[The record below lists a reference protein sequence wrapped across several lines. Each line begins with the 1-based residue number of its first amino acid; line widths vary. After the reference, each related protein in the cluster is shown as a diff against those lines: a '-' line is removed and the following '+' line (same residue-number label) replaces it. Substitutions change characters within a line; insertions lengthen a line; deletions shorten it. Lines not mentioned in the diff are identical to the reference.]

1 MNSGKRYTE
10 EFKVE
15 AVKQVTDRGYS
26 VGEVADRLGTTTHS
40 LYAWIKRYGKQSPQ
54 QVSMADSQAENV
66 LLKAELRR
74 VTEERD
80 IPKKG
85 RKVLCQ
91 QPRVKYAFIDKHR
104 HEFSVRVMCRI
115 FKIHPS
121 GFYAWLTK
129 PLSNR
134 AIEDQRLLVL
144 IKESYIASGATYG
157 SPWIHRDLREAG
169 ETCSV
174 HRVAKIM
181 RNNKLKAQIGYKR
194 RYVKGGKT
202 GSIAA
207 NILDRNFNPDAPN
220 KFWVSDITYVRTYE
234 GFLYVATVIDL
245 FSRRIVGW
253 SMDKFIDRHLVIN
266 ALLMAVWSRQPTD
279 TVLVHSDQGSQYGS
293 ADYLAFMKANNLEP
307 SMSRRGNCHDNAV
320 AESFFATFKKRVTK
334 KKIYATRED
343 AKREIFNFIEMFYNP
358 VKRHSHTGGVSPAK
372 YEADYFSRLESV

>member
-1 MNSGKRYTE
+1 M
-10 EFKVE
+10 
-15 AVKQVTDRGYS
+15 
-26 VGEVADRLGTTTHS
+26 
-40 LYAWIKRYGKQSPQ
+40 
-54 QVSMADSQAENV
+54 
-66 LLKAELRR
+66 
-74 VTEERD
+74 
-80 IPKKG
+80 
-85 RKVLCQ
+85 
-91 QPRVKYAFIDKHR
+91 
-104 HEFSVRVMCRI
+104 

-121 GFYAWLTK
+121 GFYAWRIK
-129 PLSNR
+129 PLSDR
-134 AIEDQRLLVL
+134 AIEDQRLLEL
-144 IKESYIASGATYG
+144 IQASYIASGATYG

-181 RNNKLKAQIGYKR
+181 HQNKLKAQIGYKR

-202 GSIAA
+202 ATIVN
-207 NILDRNFNPDAPN
+207 NILKRNFNPTKPN
-220 KFWVSDITYVRTYE
+220 ERWVSDITYVRTYE
-234 GFLYVATVIDL
+234 GFLYVAMVLDL

-266 ALLMAVWSRQPTD
+266 ALLMAVWTRQPAA

-358 VKRHSHTGGVSPAK
+358 VKRHSHTGGVSPARF
-372 YEADYFSRLESV
+372 EEEYFSRLESV